1 MCPKY
6 YFHRFVHHY
15 ILNNPLSTVIQV
27 NNLSKQYR
35 LGMVGTGS
43 LAHDINRAWHRI
55 IGNEDPYIKIGQA
68 THQNIGHDNP
78 YSWALKEVS
87 FNIKQGEVLGIIGN
101 NGAGKSTL
109 LKILSR
115 ITSPTSG
122 SVKIKGTVAS
132 LLEVGTGFHP
142 ELSGRDNI
150 FLNGAI
156 LGMGKSEIKA
166 RLEEIVDFSE
176 VGPYIDTPVKRYSS
190 GMYMRLAFA
199 VAAHLNSDILIVDE
213 VLAVGDASFQKKCM
227 RKMSDVSNQQGK
239 TILFVSH
246 NLSSMQKLCT
256 YGIWLNRGRLEYSN
270 TINAVIEHYVM
281 NDKKQA
287 RHQFEEQPELDAFL
301 LEAEIRDSNDQPISS
316 IPIGRKWKIALKY
329 KVHKPISNFVSAI
342 GIVSMYDVSIKTA
355 WQKPL
360 DVSQGI
366 YEAIFEEHLI
376 DYAMGQYKISI
387 GLSHEKKVI
396 QYSEHILSLTI
407 SSAIDS
413 LDESVL
419 VTENQTGFIL
429 NPMRMGTKRV
439 TPIRF

>member
-1 MCPKY
+1 M
-6 YFHRFVHHY
+6 
-15 ILNNPLSTVIQV
+15 STVIQI
-27 NNLSKQYR
+27 NHLSKQYR

-43 LAHDINRAWHRI
+43 LAHDINRVWHRL
-55 IGNEDPYIKIGQA
+55 IGNEDPYLKIGNA
-68 THQNIGHDNP
+68 AHQPMGP
-78 YSWALKEVS
+78 KSQYSWALRDVN
-87 FNIKQGEVLGIIGN
+87 FNIQQGEVLGIIGN

-115 ITSPTSG
+115 ITSPSSG

-156 LGMGKSEIKA
+156 LGMSKADIKA
-166 RLEEIVDFSE
+166 RLDEIVDFSE
-176 VGPYIDTPVKRYSS
+176 VGRYIDTPVKRYSS

-227 RKMSDVSNQQGK
+227 KKMSDVSHQQGK

-246 NLSSMQKLCT
+246 NLSSMQKLCS

-270 TINAVIEHYVM
+270 TINEVIERYVM

-287 RHQFEEQPELDAFL
+287 RHQFEEQPELDAYL
-301 LEAEIRDSNDQPISS
+301 LEAEIRDSNDEPINS

-329 KVHKPISNFVSAI
+329 KVKKPIANLVSAI
-342 GIVSMYDVSIKTA
+342 GIVSMYDVAIKTA

-360 DVSQGI
+360 DVSNGI
-366 YEAIFEEHLI
+366 YEAVFEEHLI
-376 DYAMGQYKISI
+376 DYAVGQYKVCI
-387 GLSHEKKVI
+387 GLSQGKRVI
-396 QYSEHILSLTI
+396 QYSENILHLTI
-407 SSAIDS
+407 SAAVDFV
-413 LDESVL
+413 DDSVL
-419 VTENQTGFIL
+419 IAENHTGFIL
-429 NPMRMGTKRV
+429 NPMLMGTKKV
-439 TPIRF
+439 TPILF